1 MVLHK
6 LTTYGRL
13 VMFSHTIFSLP
24 FALISMFLA
33 AQGFPEGRV
42 FFWALVALVAGRN
55 GANALNR
62 WVDRDM
68 DKKNP
73 RTAHREVPQG
83 KVSPKEVLLI
93 TAFCYTI
100 FIIAA
105 GMINTLTLLLSPVAL
120 ILFTLYSYTKR
131 FTWLCHGVLGFTCG
145 GAAVG
150 GWIAV
155 TGSFAITPFILGAV
169 IMFWVGGFDIIYG
182 TQDIDFDRINRV
194 FSIPS
199 KFGLR
204 GALWIA
210 RGCHL
215 IMMVLLISLFWFQ
228 DILGWGYGISILLGG
243 VLLLVEHWVVDPA
256 NRDTMNL
263 ASYHINQIISPL
275 IFLGVV
281 VDIFLL

>member
-1 MVLHK
+1 MVFSK
-6 LTTYGRL
+6 LATYGRL

-24 FALISMFLA
+24 FALISMLLA
-33 AQGFPEGRV
+33 AQGVPEGSV
-42 FFWALVALVAGRN
+42 LFWALVALVAGRN

-62 WVDRDM
+62 WVDRDI
-68 DKKNP
+68 DKNNP

-83 KVSPKEVLLI
+83 EVSHKEVLLL
-93 TAFCYTI
+93 TAVCYTI
-100 FIIAA
+100 FVVAA
-105 GMINTLTLLLSPVAL
+105 AMINTLTLLLSPVAL

-131 FTWLCHGVLGFTCG
+131 FTWLCHGILGFTCG

-169 IMFWVGGFDIIYG
+169 IMFWVCGFDIIYG
-182 TQDIDFDRINRV
+182 TQDIDFDRSNGV

-199 KFGLR
+199 TFGLR

-210 RGCHL
+210 RGCHVG
-215 IMMVLLISLFWFQ
+215 MMILLSSLFWFQ
-228 DILGWGYGISILLGG
+228 DILGVGYGIALILGG

-256 NRDTMNL
+256 NQDTMNL

-275 IFLGVV
+275 ILLGVV